1 MKLALPSEPARS
13 APREPAVVPVVAQSE
28 SSARIEALLVGRE
41 LLARK
46 ARSFNLATSWLPADL
61 RDDIAILYAFCRLAD
76 DLADES
82 ETRAEA
88 DAALTRLEAEL
99 LGDRPQRAVVI
110 ALRGLARRHGFPLT
124 HAHALLD
131 GVRTDLDL
139 VRIEDDVQLLD
150 YSYLV
155 ASTVGLMLSRIL
167 GVRDT
172 EAEPHAI
179 DLGLA
184 MQLTNIVR
192 DVRED
197 AERGR
202 VYLPR
207 TRLAAHGITPEQ
219 VIAGTAPRAALRQVC
234 LEVLGLAD
242 RYYASAEQG
251 FRFIPLRARFGVA
264 VAARVYASIGW
275 RIRRTGHHPLDGRMV
290 VPSAEKLGR
299 IGQAVAVSL
308 RWSIGPQG
316 PACHDRTLHL
326 ALRAD
331 DGTGRRP

>member
-1 MKLALPSEPARS
+1 MRLALSVEPQQS
-13 APREPAVVPVVAQSE
+13 AHREPVVALAE
-28 SSARIEALLVGRE
+28 STAWGEALRIGRE

-46 ARSFNLATSWLPADL
+46 ARSFHLATSLLPADL
-61 RDDIAILYAFCRLAD
+61 RDDISVLYAFCRVAD

-82 ETRAEA
+82 ESPELAEA
-88 DAALTRLEAEL
+88 ALARLEAEL
-99 LGDRPQRAVVI
+99 LGAQPQRPVI
-110 ALRGLARRHGFPLT
+110 SALRSLASRRGFPLR
-124 HAHALLD
+124 HARALLE
-131 GVRTDLDL
+131 GVRSDLGL

-155 ASTVGLMLSRIL
+155 ASTVGLMLSQLL
-167 GVRDT
+167 GVRNP

-207 TRLAAHGITPEQ
+207 TRLAVHGITPEQ
-219 VIAGTAPRAALRQVC
+219 VVAGTAPRGALRQVC

-251 FRFIPLRARFGVA
+251 LRFIPLRARFGVA
-264 VAARVYASIGW
+264 VASRVYAGIGW
-275 RIRRTGHHPLDGRMV
+275 RIRRTGHHPVDGRMV

-299 IGQAVAVSL
+299 IGQALALSL
-308 RWSIGPQG
+308 RSSLTPGLRIG
-316 PACHDRTLHL
+316 HDRSLHF
-326 ALRAD
+326 ALRIEDSA
-331 DGTGRRP
+331 GRRP

>member
-1 MKLALPSEPARS
+1 VRVALAPEPGHAALAIPSESAARL
-13 APREPAVVPVVAQSE
+13 
-28 SSARIEALLVGRE
+28 EALVVGRE

-46 ARSFNLATSWLPADL
+46 ARSFNLATSLLPADL

-82 ETRAEA
+82 ASRAQA
-88 DAALTRLEAEL
+88 GAALNRLEAEL
-99 LGDRPQRAVVI
+99 LGDRPQQSVVI
-110 ALRGLARRHGFPLT
+110 ALRSLARQHGFPVA
-124 HAHALLD
+124 HARALLD
-131 GVRTDLDL
+131 GVRTDLEL

-167 GVRDT
+167 GVRDP

-207 TRLAAHGITPEQ
+207 TRLAAYGVTPEQ
-219 VIAGTAPRAALRQVC
+219 VVAGTAPRGALRQVC
-234 LEVLGLAD
+234 LEVLELAD

-275 RIRRTGHHPLDGRMV
+275 RIRRTGHDPLDGRMV
-290 VPSAEKLGR
+290 VPPAEKLGR
-299 IGQAVAVSL
+299 IGQAMAVSL
-308 RWSIGPQG
+308 YSSIGPLVHVR
-316 PACHDRTLHL
+316 HDRTLHL
-326 ALRAD
+326 ALRTD
-331 DGTGRRP
+331 DGTGRPL